1 MIDFVSTMW
10 ENFTE
15 ALDTIKS
22 VILGFVDI
30 ITSIFG
36 LIPEPFSTI
45 LNVAVIIIIALV
57 IAKVVRGWIMY
68 DIIKNILDL
77 CANFINKIFLF
88 QVEFNGES
96 VAIGKV
102 VLAFLF
108 VALTIYFIFDALGIN
123 SEE

>member
-1 MIDFVSTMW
+1 
-10 ENFTE
+10 
-15 ALDTIKS
+15 
-22 VILGFVDI
+22 
-30 ITSIFG
+30 
-36 LIPEPFSTI
+36 
-45 LNVAVIIIIALV
+45 
-57 IAKVVRGWIMY
+57 MY

>member
-1 MIDFVSTMW
+1 
-10 ENFTE
+10 
-15 ALDTIKS
+15 
-22 VILGFVDI
+22 
-30 ITSIFG
+30 
-36 LIPEPFSTI
+36 
-45 LNVAVIIIIALV
+45 
-57 IAKVVRGWIMY
+57 MY

-108 VALTIYFIFDALGIN
+108 VALTIYFIFDALCIN